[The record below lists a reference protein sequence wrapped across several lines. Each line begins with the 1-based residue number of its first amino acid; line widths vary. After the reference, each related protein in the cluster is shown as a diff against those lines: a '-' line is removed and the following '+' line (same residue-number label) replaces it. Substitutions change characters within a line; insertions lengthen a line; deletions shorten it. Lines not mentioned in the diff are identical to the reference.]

1 MGVVNAV
8 GYFKAAEVLEAARG
22 RWVSVLG
29 RLGVNVGLLRD
40 VHGPCPGCGGRD
52 RFRFDDQNGEGTW
65 LCSQGGKGVA
75 SGNGISLLEHCTGWE
90 WKLCVERVGEM
101 LLGDDKRVRWG
112 GGASGGVR
120 SGGAS
125 DRVVDEGVVE
135 EPVGERL
142 ENVPG
147 YDEAK
152 LRDYV
157 VGVPEVSVED
167 LKRWSPLRVD
177 PAVCGVADVMDVLFM
192 PGERVLMFTRFTSQ
206 GDFIYEVG
214 RGGFR
219 LGAMRGIKAVRSELP
234 TRGPEGVWM
243 LSNPVSGL
251 WEPMANGKFGRRWWG
266 CVSSFRYAVL
276 ESDEAP
282 VDLWLRALVKLPLP
296 IVAIYSSGGRSVHAL
311 VRLEAGSKGMWDAM
325 VRGKHDGAVAGSR
338 RGVGIM
344 DLVCPLGADAAALTA
359 VRLTRLP
366 FAIREGST
374 GESGYKRYEVGR
386 VQELFYLDGVR
397 WGQSPVYKSILSR
410 PGLMGSR
417 GGV

>member
-1 MGVVNAV
+1 MSGA
-8 GYFKAAEVLEAARG
+8 GYFKAADVLEAARG

-29 RLGVNVGLLRD
+29 RLGVNVGLLSAS
-40 VHGPCPGCGGRD
+40 HGPCPGCGGRD
-52 RFRFDDQNGEGTW
+52 RFRFDDVDGDGTW

-75 SGNGISLLEHCTGWE
+75 SGNGLSLLEHCTGWE
-90 WKLCVERVGEM
+90 WRLCVERVGEM
-101 LLGDDKRVRWG
+101 MLGEDKRVRWSG
-112 GGASGGVR
+112 GGVGGR
-120 SGGAS
+120 GGAGAS
-125 DRVVDEGVVE
+125 ALMEEGVASA
-135 EPVGERL
+135 PVAGRL

-147 YDEAK
+147 YDEAM

-157 VGVPEVSVED
+157 VGVPEVSVEL

-177 PAVCGVADVMDVLFM
+177 PAVCSVADVMDVLFAQ
-192 PGERVLMFTRFTSQ
+192 GERVLMFTRFTSQ
-206 GDFIYEVG
+206 GDFLYEVG

-219 LGAMRGIKAVRSELP
+219 LGALPGVKAVRSELP
-234 TRGPEGVWM
+234 RGGPEGVWM
-243 LSNPVSGL
+243 LSNPVTGL
-251 WEPMANGKFGRRWWG
+251 WEPMQGGKMGRRWWG

-311 VRLEAGSKGMWDAM
+311 VRLEAGSKAMWDAM
-325 VRGKHDGAVAGSR
+325 VRGKHDGAAAGAR
-338 RGVGIM
+338 RGVGLM
-344 DLVCPLGADAAALTA
+344 DLVCPLGADPAALTA

-374 GESGYKRYEVGR
+374 GERGYQRYEVGR
-386 VQELFYLDGVR
+386 VQDLFYLAGVKL
-397 WGQSPVYKSILSR
+397 WEKPVYRSILSR
-410 PGLMGSR
+410 SGLLGVG